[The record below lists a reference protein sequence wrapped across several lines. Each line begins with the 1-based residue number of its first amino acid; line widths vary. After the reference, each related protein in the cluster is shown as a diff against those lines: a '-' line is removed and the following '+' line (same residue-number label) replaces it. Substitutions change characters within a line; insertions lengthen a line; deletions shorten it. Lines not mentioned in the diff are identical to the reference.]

1 MNNNRGH
8 HLIFGDFNEVR
19 HSSERIGTE
28 FNSSATISF
37 NNFIRDAQLWD
48 IPLGGHLFTRLN
60 KKGNKLSKLDR
71 FLVSESLAP
80 VLQGISG
87 YVLDCHISD
96 HRPILLSPSS
106 VDFGPTP
113 FKFYNSWL
121 LDKNLHT
128 IINEFW
134 KCYSSANSNNPIVN
148 FKNKMKDLKN
158 VIKEWS
164 LKRKSTQS
172 REKEELIHKIKEFDA
187 DISSRL
193 TDPVVNDHRSMWID
207 KLRKIEVE
215 EAYDYSQKAKIK
227 WCIEADENSK
237 FFHAMVN
244 QNRRYLAVHGIKFE
258 GNWIVDPNG
267 IKDVFFKY
275 FEQKFQ
281 KIEVIN
287 IVNRSPFYKTLSSDQ
302 NLFLDSSVTLSEI
315 KEAIWDCGSDKS
327 PGPDGFTFAFY
338 KDFWNIMQSDIVNF
352 VHHFFSSGR
361 VPRGC
366 NTSFVTLIPKIPNP
380 MVVSD
385 FRPISLIGAQ
395 YKIIAKVLA
404 NRLAR
409 VIDSIISHEQ
419 SAFIKQRQILDGPLM
434 VNEVI
439 QWCKHKK
446 SKLMVFKIDFEKAFD
461 SISWDFLLRVMHFMG
476 FSEKWIKWIS
486 GCLLSAT
493 SSILINGSPTREFNI
508 NRGLRQGDPLS
519 PFLFIIAME
528 GLHVAMEDAKAAG
541 LFKGFKIN
549 SLILSH
555 LFFADDALFLGE
567 WSRDNIK
574 NLVAILD
581 CFHKA
586 SGLKINFHKS
596 KLFGVGV
603 PFDEVSLLA
612 SFTGC
617 NALVSPFNYLGL
629 PIDCN
634 MALVKSWDPI
644 VEKFSNRLSKWKAS
658 LLSIGGRATLI
669 SSVLGAIGTYFFS
682 LFPMPLM
689 VNKKLEALR
698 AKFFW
703 GSADNSHKIP
713 WIAWDIA
720 LSSKVKGGLGI
731 GSLYSLNH
739 ALIQKWRWRFL
750 NNPHALW
757 SRLIVAIHG
766 PNEDSSSFFSHIKS
780 KSTWYRIVGSI
791 NSMHEKGLIP
801 LSSMQRRVNNGA
813 STKFWHDSWTGNSP
827 FKIQFPRLFHLSL
840 NKDYTV
846 NECWNNGWHLEWSRN
861 IINGTN
867 AAQLATLQNTISGI
881 SLNDSEDVWDWTID
895 NTSFSV
901 KSARHCIDRG
911 FLPDDAQETRW
922 NKLLPKKINI
932 FIWRTLRDRLP
943 SRWNLSRKGIDL
955 NSMNCPICD
964 KGIDTA
970 FHTFWVCSLATS
982 VWLRVFNWTNL
993 QSPTL
998 SSLHGLYYWIDGL
1011 HLSLNKKHALEVIC
1025 GAVLWCLWSFRNET
1039 IFGSDK
1045 PNRSFLFDRIV
1056 DYSFRWY
1063 SSRCKVYPISWNNW
1077 IQNPLV
1083 VYTL

>member
-1 MNNNRGH
+1 
-8 HLIFGDFNEVR
+8 
-19 HSSERIGTE
+19 
-28 FNSSATISF
+28 
-37 NNFIRDAQLWD
+37 
-48 IPLGGHLFTRLN
+48 
-60 KKGNKLSKLDR
+60 
-71 FLVSESLAP
+71 
-80 VLQGISG
+80 
-87 YVLDCHISD
+87 
-96 HRPILLSPSS
+96 
-106 VDFGPTP
+106 
-113 FKFYNSWL
+113 
-121 LDKNLHT
+121 
-128 IINEFW
+128 
-134 KCYSSANSNNPIVN
+134 
-148 FKNKMKDLKN
+148 
-158 VIKEWS
+158 
-164 LKRKSTQS
+164 
-172 REKEELIHKIKEFDA
+172 
-187 DISSRL
+187 
-193 TDPVVNDHRSMWID
+193 
-207 KLRKIEVE
+207 
-215 EAYDYSQKAKIK
+215 
-227 WCIEADENSK
+227 
-237 FFHAMVN
+237 
-244 QNRRYLAVHGIKFE
+244 
-258 GNWIVDPNG
+258 
-267 IKDVFFKY
+267 
-275 FEQKFQ
+275 
-281 KIEVIN
+281 
-287 IVNRSPFYKTLSSDQ
+287 
-302 NLFLDSSVTLSEI
+302 
-315 KEAIWDCGSDKS
+315 
-327 PGPDGFTFAFY
+327 
-338 KDFWNIMQSDIVNF
+338 
-352 VHHFFSSGR
+352 
-361 VPRGC
+361 
-366 NTSFVTLIPKIPNP
+366 

-419 SAFIKQRQILDGPLM
+419 SAFIKQCQILDGPLM

-541 LFKGFKIN
+541 LFQ
-549 SLILSH
+549 
-555 LFFADDALFLGE
+555 D
-567 WSRDNIK
+567 
-574 NLVAILD
+574 
-581 CFHKA
+581 

-596 KLFGVGV
+596 KLLVLDL
-603 PFDEVSLLA
+603 PFDDVSLLA

-617 NALVSPFNYLGL
+617 NALVSHFNYLGL

-634 MALVKSWDPI
+634 MTLVKSWDPI

-658 LLSIGGRATLI
+658 FLSIGGRATLI

-895 NTSFSV
+895 NTSFS
-901 KSARHCIDRG
+901 ATFNAPMGGDP
-911 FLPDDAQETRW
+911 LPLD
-922 NKLLPKKINI
+922 
-932 FIWRTLRDRLP
+932 LR
-943 SRWNLSRKGIDL
+943 SMRKGQVWI
-955 NSMNCPICD
+955 NGQSIGRYWSM
-964 KGIDTA
+964 GT
-970 FHTFWVCSLATS
+970 
-982 VWLRVFNWTNL
+982 
-993 QSPTL
+993 
-998 SSLHGLYYWIDGL
+998 
-1011 HLSLNKKHALEVIC
+1011 
-1025 GAVLWCLWSFRNET
+1025 T
-1039 IFGSDK
+1039 I
-1045 PNRSFLFDRIV
+1045 
-1056 DYSFRWY
+1056 
-1063 SSRCKVYPISWNNW
+1063 
-1077 IQNPLV
+1077 
-1083 VYTL
+1083 